1 MGPNGSARARRGQKT
16 VPRLTERRE
25 RRVVR
30 KRGLEPPLPFGNK
43 LLRLARLP
51 VPPLPQVEGIT
62 SAGLQSIAEPSSPV
76 ERPGCPRWRVA
87 LTVHC
92 TFCRRHTFVQ
102 AATLQAAHRP
112 PARAA
117 PGAERPRR
125 GSSPEPDPSII
136 PGTPPSRRIQLA
148 AGLLRCIIVRDRY
161 A

>member
-62 SAGLQSIAEPSSPV
+62 SAGLRSISETFVPRRASAASQPLD
-76 ERPGCPRWRVA
+76 GCPSTD
-87 LTVHC
+87 L
-92 TFCRRHTFVQ
+92 
-102 AATLQAAHRP
+102 P
-112 PARAA
+112 PL
-117 PGAERPRR
+117 RPRSR
-125 GSSPEPDPSII
+125 CTSRNSCTPRAVARSSLGPRIVVVRVLRTVDGPALGLQRRAPV
-136 PGTPPSRRIQLA
+136 PLCPPSQPN
-148 AGLLRCIIVRDRY
+148 
-161 A
+161 

>member
-62 SAGLQSIAEPSSPV
+62 SAGLRSITKPSRPVERDPRRVKATSLAKHTMRRSGACRPPAESPLRGIAEP
-76 ERPGCPRWRVA
+76 
-87 LTVHC
+87 
-92 TFCRRHTFVQ
+92 
-102 AATLQAAHRP
+102 AT
-112 PARAA
+112 
-117 PGAERPRR
+117 
-125 GSSPEPDPSII
+125 
-136 PGTPPSRRIQLA
+136 
-148 AGLLRCIIVRDRY
+148 VRDMQARLNGPLER
-161 A
+161 ARRAGG